1 MFDFSRNQLAVNQQ
15 VYSHCSLGVIQ
26 YPYVYSPGHVH
37 IECSTYSSM
46 SITTELFPFYRH
58 NSLYNFGADMDF
70 ICGED
75 FSGHMFYTYAYI
87 RSDATNYPDG
97 RRFDCE
103 KIRLYYNIND
113 TGWNSNQYV
122 EYDTNDY
129 YMPSIFRYQLDLYKT
144 NMQCGDTIKLYIVA
158 YRSSSNSADSTFW
171 GSEAMNFGLSPM
183 YYQQPPEYLDI
194 NTQYFEYTL
203 NQAHDWSNW
212 TETAESTCSTLGKE
226 SRTCNN
232 CGAIEQ
238 RDLPLNPNNH
248 SGGSNWVTVTN
259 PTCTS
264 SGSENLICN
273 GCSAVLNT
281 SSIPALGHNLG
292 TWYTVQSSNCYVKG
306 AERRDCSRCSYYEQR
321 DLPLNPNNHS
331 GGSYWQI
338 VTNPTCT
345 SSGSENLICNG
356 CSAVLNTSSTPA
368 LGHNIGSWYTV
379 QASTCCVKGTERR
392 DCSRCSYYEQR
403 DLPLN
408 SSNHSGGSHTVII
421 SNPTCTTAGSK
432 REICN
437 GCSAIL
443 GTSQIPALGHN
454 LSGWNTIIAS
464 TCCTPGTKSRH
475 CTRTGCNYTENE
487 SLPINPNN
495 HSGGTYWT
503 VTKSAT
509 CTASGIRSQ
518 ICYGCSEVLSTQVIP
533 ALGHNW
539 GGWIYQYTY
548 YDENWQSNVRV
559 YKRTCSRCG
568 AVEYDYI

>member
-1 MFDFSRNQLAVNQQ
+1 
-15 VYSHCSLGVIQ
+15 
-26 YPYVYSPGHVH
+26 
-37 IECSTYSSM
+37 
-46 SITTELFPFYRH
+46 
-58 NSLYNFGADMDF
+58 MDF
-70 ICGED
+70 ICGDYFNENE
-75 FSGHMFYTYAYI
+75 FFIYAYA
-87 RSDATNYPDG
+87 RSDDG
-97 RRFDCE
+97 TAIPQVNNFDCS
-103 KIRLYYNIND
+103 KIVMYYNLND
-113 TGWNSNQYV
+113 TGWNRRQ
-122 EYDTNDY
+122 YDTSY
-129 YMPSIFRYQLDLYKT
+129 YFSYTTKQYRFDLLDLG
-144 NMQCGDTIKLYIVA
+144 MECGDSIKFYLVA
-158 YRSSSNSADSTFW
+158 HRDHNNPDDVCFNNFQGSRHAVWPMHFKQPSAWFHP
-171 GSEAMNFGLSPM
+171 NQQ
-183 YYQQPPEYLDI
+183 YYEYV
-194 NTQYFEYTL
+194 L
-203 NQAHDWSNW
+203 NQAHDWSDW
-212 TETAESTCSTLGKE
+212 TETAESTCATLGKE